1 MIGMTGLLEIY
12 EGYLNKPSCDALD
25 NIRIGRNG
33 KGYRKLRKEDIP
45 IEWRN
50 YAKKHG
56 IKVKNKTLII
66 GDELDP
72 IDPNCIPIMGAFYPR
87 NTSGEWCCTPSM
99 AQYVNSGSQTPAQT
113 CFSAGG
119 YGGINIPYMGIAL
132 IDANGNLDL
141 LMDTNNIISSATPN
155 WINPVSSSPT
165 TLCGSQQYNG
175 SVYLSFAAMPT
186 TAFNISTAYLLI
198 GTNTLAS
205 GGVFST
211 VIEWTGVNYQPTV
224 NMPLTINI
232 YLTAL

>member
-1 MIGMTGLLEIY
+1 MAGLLEIY
-12 EGYLNKPSCDALD
+12 EGYMNKPSCNALD

-33 KGYRKLRKEDIP
+33 IGYRKLRKEDIP
-45 IEWRN
+45 IEWLN

-66 GDELDP
+66 GDALDP
-72 IDPNCIPIMGAFYPR
+72 VDVNCIPIVSAFYPQ
-87 NTSGEWCCTPSM
+87 TSSGKWCCTPSI
-99 AQYVNSGSQTPAQT
+99 AQYVNNGSQTPAQT

-141 LMDTNNIISSATPN
+141 LMDTKPVISSATPN
-155 WINPVSSSPT
+155 WQNPASSSPT
-165 TLCGSQQYNG
+165 TLCGAQQYNG
-175 SVYLSFAAMPT
+175 SVYMSFAANPKT
-186 TAFNISTAYLLI
+186 TFNISTAYLLI

-211 VIEWTGVNYQPTV
+211 IMEWTGINYQPTV
-224 NMPLTINI
+224 NIPLTINI